1 MVVLEVGQHLLV
13 LQVVQGVE
21 VEVIALEQVVLV
33 TLQAHLQV
41 KEIMVEMVQVLV
53 PLLPQV
59 EVEVLVQL
67 EQLVMEEVKVV
78 LEEMAQ
84 LLL

>member
-1 MVVLEVGQHLLV
+1 MVVLEVDQHLLV

-21 VEVIALEQVVLV
+21 VEVMLLEQEVLV
-33 TLQAHLQV
+33 TPQAHLQV

-67 EQLVMEEVKVV
+67 EQLVMEDLKVV
-78 LEEMAQ
+78 LEEMEQ